1 MSELLDL
8 LQVMA
13 GNVWM
18 YGVTFL
24 VVLSI
29 LVFVH
34 EWGHYIVAKM
44 CGVKIETFSIGFGKE
59 LFGWND
65 KSGTRWR
72 FALIPLGGYVK
83 MFGDTDPASAGSSD
97 IVNGQHMNANEKSQA
112 FFAKPV
118 WQRSLIVFAGPAVNF
133 LFAILILSVLFATL
147 GRPVSAPIVA
157 AVEIGGAADV
167 AGLQPQDR
175 IVAIDG
181 VAISQFE
188 DVREKVAIA
197 LDTPLQMLIDRNGAQ
212 QTVTV
217 TPVRQEIEDR
227 FGFTHERGLVGIY
240 GPSNGIG
247 LASIRG
253 VAGQDTD
260 EADISKTAA
269 MLKNKFGAPFKITLS
284 KADGGKTDVLIN
296 PPQDKNVDLT
306 TTAAQDPTKTGLMLA
321 ASPNDNKV
329 VYSPVGAIAQGAKVT
344 WSSIKNTLFA
354 IQQMIMGVRNPTE
367 LGGIIRIGAVAG
379 DMAEQGMIA
388 LFSFMAM
395 LSINL
400 GLINLFPIPM
410 LDGGHL
416 VFYGIEAARGKPLSD
431 RALEYAFRGGL
442 VILVALMVFSN
453 LNDILQLVL

>member
-1 MSELLDL
+1 MSDLLDL
-8 LQVMA
+8 MQVMA

-24 VVLSI
+24 AVLSI

-34 EWGHYIVAKM
+34 EWGHYIVAKL

-72 FALIPLGGYVK
+72 FAMIPLGGYVK
-83 MFGDTDPASAGSSD
+83 MYGDTDPASAGNSD
-97 IVNGQHMNANEKSQA
+97 EVDGRKMTSVERTHA

-133 LFAILILSVLFATL
+133 LFAIAILAVLFATL
-147 GRPVSAPIVA
+147 GRPMTPPVVA
-157 AVEIGGAADV
+157 AVEIGGAANM
-167 AGLQPQDR
+167 AGLQPQDK
-175 IVAIDG
+175 ILSIDG
-181 VAISQFE
+181 QPITQFE
-188 DVREKVAIA
+188 DVREKVTIA
-197 LDTPLQMLIDRNGAQ
+197 LDTPLAMVIERNGVQ
-212 QTVTV
+212 QNVVV
-217 TPVRQEIEDR
+217 TPIRKQIEDR
-227 FGFTHERGLVGIY
+227 FGFTHDRGLIGVY
-240 GPSNGIG
+240 GPGHGIA
-247 LASIRG
+247 LNSIQA
-253 VAGQDTD
+253 VAGQATV
-260 EADISKTAA
+260 ADDSAGTAA
-269 MLKNKFGAPFKITLS
+269 LLKQKFGQPFTLTLS
-284 KADGGKTDVLIN
+284 QANGEKTDVVVN
-296 PPQDKNVDLT
+296 PPQDKNTDLGGSE
-306 TTAAQDPTKTGLMLA
+306 KNTGLMLA

-329 VYSPVGAIAQGAKVT
+329 VYTPIAAIAEGAKVT
-344 WSSIKNTLFA
+344 WSSIANTLVA
-354 IQQMIMGVRNPTE
+354 IQQMVMGIRNPTE

-388 LFSFMAM
+388 LLTFMAV

-416 VFYGIEAARGKPLSD
+416 VFYAIEAIRGKPLSE

>member
-1 MSELLDL
+1 MSELFDL

-18 YGVTFL
+18 YGVTF
-24 VVLSI
+24 VAVLSI

-34 EWGHYIVAKM
+34 EWGHYIVAKW
-44 CGVKIETFSIGFGKE
+44 CGVRIETFSIGFGKE

-83 MFGDTDPASAGSSD
+83 MYGDTDPASAGNSD
-97 IVNGQHMNANEKSQA
+97 EVEGRKMTESERSQA

-133 LFAILILSVLFATL
+133 LFAIAILAVLFATL
-147 GRPVSAPIVA
+147 GRPITPPVVA
-157 AVEIGGAADV
+157 AVEIGGAASL

-175 IVAIDG
+175 ILSIDG
-181 VAISQFE
+181 QDVTRFE
-188 DVREKVAIA
+188 EVREKVTLA
-197 LDTPLQMLIDRNGAQ
+197 LDTPLQMVIERDGAQ
-212 QTVTV
+212 QNVTV
-217 TPVRQEIEDR
+217 TPVRQQIEDR
-227 FGFTHERGLVGIY
+227 FGFTHDRGMIGVY
-240 GPSNGIG
+240 GPGHGIS
-247 LASIRG
+247 LSSIHA
-253 VAGQDTD
+253 VAGQ
-260 EADISKTAA
+260 ATAA
-269 MLKNKFGAPFKITLS
+269 DDVVGTATLLTQQLGKPFTLTLVQANGD
-284 KADGGKTDVLIN
+284 KADVLVN
-296 PPQDKNVDLT
+296 PPPAKNADL
-306 TTAAQDPTKTGLMLA
+306 DRDGKETGLMLA
-321 ASPNDNKV
+321 SSPQENKV
-329 VYSPVGAIAQGAKVT
+329 VYTPLAAIAQGAEMT
-344 WSSIKNTLFA
+344 WSSITNTLMA
-354 IQQMIMGVRNPTE
+354 IQQMVMGIRNPTE

-388 LFSFMAM
+388 LVTFMAI

-416 VFYGIEAARGKPLSD
+416 VFYGIEAVRGKPLSD
-431 RALEYAFRGGL
+431 QTLEYAFRGGL